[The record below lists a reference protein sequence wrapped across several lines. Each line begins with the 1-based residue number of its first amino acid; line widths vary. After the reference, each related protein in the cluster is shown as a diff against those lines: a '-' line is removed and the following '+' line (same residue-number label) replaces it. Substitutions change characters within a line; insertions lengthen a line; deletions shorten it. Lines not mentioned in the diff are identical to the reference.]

1 MQTNQ
6 AIELAG
12 SAAAL
17 AALLGITPSAVS
29 QWGEEIPEL
38 RRYQLM
44 RLKPK
49 WFRKSNTT
57 ASEKAAT

>member
-44 RLKPK
+44 QLKPK
-49 WFRKSNTT
+49 WFRK
-57 ASEKAAT
+57 ASTPVLDKAAA